1 MKNKLIFL
9 LIIVNV
15 CGLFAENSF
24 QLGLSFAAGARYDEV
39 RMCVASPVG
48 YKGGP
53 AFEFV
58 GFAFEGKVNKFLG
71 FGGYIPLGRP
81 LLFGTAFRML
91 QFLPEAVVSLHIP
104 INDSIDFLT
113 DFGAGASF
121 HYGPDYKSGLNSGD
135 PRSPDFFAVGPRGS
149 LFFGIAYLLQNNIAL
164 KVGVR
169 PYVEYLFSDY
179 LSGFV
184 AGGELDIQVRFL
196 IKT

>member
-1 MKNKLIFL
+1 MKNKLLFL

-48 YKGGP
+48 YKGVLHLNLLDLLLK
-53 AFEFV
+53 ESQQI
-58 GFAFEGKVNKFLG
+58 LG